1 MALLSWHLCHRPIS
15 LPPEQLAEVAVSA
28 KREALGATGMMG
40 PPGPPGPPGYPGKQG
55 PHGHPGPRGIPGIV
69 GAVGQI
75 GNTGP
80 KGECCSVVGLEARWW
95 DLVMAAPR
103 GLRPADCSAS
113 CVLSPFPCPAP
124 SLLGL
129 LSG

>member
-1 MALLSWHLCHRPIS
+1 M
-15 LPPEQLAEVAVSA
+15 AVSA

-80 KGECCSVVGLEARWW
+80 KGKCCSVVVGRW
-95 DLVMAAPR
+95 DHCAQLYRLMAQP
-103 GLRPADCSAS
+103 P
-113 CVLSPFPCPAP
+113 VLSFIIPLPRMRLSCITP
-124 SLLGL
+124 GL
-129 LSG
+129 AFSVAN